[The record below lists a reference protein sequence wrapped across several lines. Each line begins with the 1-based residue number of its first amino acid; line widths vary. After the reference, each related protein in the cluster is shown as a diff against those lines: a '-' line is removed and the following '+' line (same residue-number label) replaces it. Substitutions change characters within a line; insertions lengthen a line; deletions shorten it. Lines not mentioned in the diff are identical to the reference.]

1 MLKQL
6 AAQILYRNNNPSDL
20 QQNLDQYYIYM
31 LVITDSKLCRSK
43 PSNKKSQPKNICI
56 INFQNHASE
65 YIKLSHIIAQ
75 LPRELQNKELVITY
89 KLTNI
94 IRNKILNYKHAVNS
108 IYVKE
113 KILFNLNTNS
123 CACEHSPFID
133 SHHKHNITG
142 DLRFARDSKLQKLLT
157 KSPNYREPRSAN
169 LNEAFAE
176 ITTGFNNCNEKLT
189 SKSKHD
195 VNNFDQWKKA
205 KKWKN
210 VKIEILKT
218 KIKPSFKNPL
228 LPDPD
233 VLAYL
238 ERLHRNYV
246 IIPIN
251 KASKVLYF

>member
-1 MLKQL
+1 M
-6 AAQILYRNNNPSDL
+6 
-20 QQNLDQYYIYM
+20 
-31 LVITDSKLCRSK
+31 
-43 PSNKKSQPKNICI
+43 
-56 INFQNHASE
+56 
-65 YIKLSHIIAQ
+65 
-75 LPRELQNKELVITY
+75 
-89 KLTNI
+89 TNI

-108 IYVKE
+108 INVE
-113 KILFNLNTNS
+113 EDISFNLNTDS
-123 CACEHSPFID
+123 YACEHSPFID

-205 KKWKN
+205 KKRKN

>member
-1 MLKQL
+1 M
-6 AAQILYRNNNPSDL
+6 
-20 QQNLDQYYIYM
+20 
-31 LVITDSKLCRSK
+31 
-43 PSNKKSQPKNICI
+43 
-56 INFQNHASE
+56 
-65 YIKLSHIIAQ
+65 
-75 LPRELQNKELVITY
+75 
-89 KLTNI
+89 TNI
-94 IRNKILNYKHAVNS
+94 ITNKILNYKHAVNS

-113 KILFNLNTNS
+113 KILFNLNTYS

-142 DLRFARDSKLQKLLT
+142 DLRFVRNSKLRKLLT
-157 KSPNYREPRSAN
+157 KGPNYREPRSTN

-176 ITTGFNNCNEKLT
+176 ITTGFNNCTEKLT

-205 KKWKN
+205 KKQKN
-210 VKIEILKT
+210 VKIETLKT
-218 KIKPSFKNPL
+218 KIKPSFTKTL

-238 ERLHRNYV
+238 ESLHRKYV

-251 KASKVLYF
+251 KASKDKAVICKKFYIFEILFEVGEYNNMESNSAYSKGNVSKDGILKNNENYC